1 VKAVSY
7 LRCSVVRGVYTL
19 LINLSESREIT
30 VGHLGTRC
38 FPAGY
43 YAYTG
48 SALGKGSSGLLGRI
62 SRHLSTLKNVRW
74 HIDYLLKARGVKIE
88 LIVVSESLKRMECM
102 VVENLKEGSGAT
114 IVVEGLGASD
124 CRAGCVSHL
133 LYFPNASFEDVRC
146 AVVNA
151 FERVGL
157 KTLNVQGR

>member
-1 VKAVSY
+1 
-7 LRCSVVRGVYTL
+7 VRGVYTL

-102 VVENLKEGSGAT
+102 VVKTLKEDIGAT
-114 IVVEGLGASD
+114 IVVKRFGASD

-133 LYFPNASFEDVRC
+133 LYFPKASFADVQY
-146 AVVNA
+146 AVMNA
-151 FERVGL
+151 YERVGL
-157 KTLNVQGR
+157 KPLTFTAGKGFMRSG